1 MLGRACVSLPL
12 ALLGAHAA
20 SGVELFSEFITR
32 TRPPET
38 LGTGQCLPCQGL
50 FARLEEAPD
59 GELQQSSQIEL
70 RGEPKSGTRF
80 SWGWAHGLLEH
91 TCEHLKH
98 TYGDKTCRIE
108 RTRDET
114 HLTNLTLVF
123 EPGLAGSDGLCSCEG
138 ISRVEVAAS
147 TRFKHSFPVPESC
160 RWKHDA
166 GIAKAGEGCGS
177 VNGRPVEN
185 ASDLWLCMKE
195 ASCEYSDD
203 SLQFAA
209 MRDPR
214 AVAVSTHFHVNSHI
228 EENTRHPSLVKSL
241 DEAVLLILPQICQF
255 TTIRHILFDGQLS
268 DRSTI
273 FWYEDAMRDPLGWH
287 YRWASFAGFTLPARW
302 IEDIH
307 ATLPEWQQ
315 DAHRDRHPSGLPTS
329 CSIPWLSRPRERLH
343 PKSSPSI
350 QPPTVFMPK
359 DRTAMTRT
367 LTVEANKLSACDR
380 DFFL

>member
-1 MLGRACVSLPL
+1 MLGRACVSLSL
-12 ALLGAHAA
+12 ALPGVYAA
-20 SGVELFSEFITR
+20 SGVESVSEYITR

-38 LGTGQCLPCQGL
+38 LGTDKCPPCQGL

-80 SWGWAHGLLEH
+80 SWAWAHDLLEH

-108 RTRDET
+108 RTSDAT
-114 HLTNLTLVF
+114 HLTNVTLVF

-160 RWKHDA
+160 RWQHDA
-166 GIAKAGEGCGS
+166 EIAKEGEGCGS

-214 AVAVSTHFHVNSHI
+214 AVAVSTHFHVNSRK
-228 EENTRHPSLVKSL
+228 EENIGHPSLVKPL

-268 DRSTI
+268 DRSKI
-273 FWYEDAMRDPLGWH
+273 FWYENAMRDPLGWH
-287 YRWASFAGFTLPARW
+287 YRWASFAGLTLPANW
-302 IEDIH
+302 IEDIP

-315 DAHRDRHPSGLPTS
+315 HAHRDPHPTGLPTS
-329 CSIPWLSRPRERLH
+329 CSMPLTFMSPEAPLSEIVAVDTTFNGDYAERQDSNDQNPHWRGKQDFRVRQGL
-343 PKSSPSI
+343 
-350 QPPTVFMPK
+350 
-359 DRTAMTRT
+359 
-367 LTVEANKLSACDR
+367 LS
-380 DFFL
+380 